1 MSFRLKPKT
10 AYSRRVLNLPFS
22 LSVIVSQG
30 FREKLFLQN
39 MESFANVHCRHQP
52 LHLSFNHHR
61 LSLPKP
67 ISSLS
72 FRTSSSSSPFK
83 LSSIRASSS
92 SSFSSAPIRETPKPS
107 LFQTLTPL
115 LKTTCIT
122 ITAVAALFLT
132 RFHQKPALAVP
143 TATPTVEPTSTDTNI
158 SLEDQEKTIEEHL
171 SQYPNDV
178 EALRSLMEVRIKS
191 KKLQQAIEV
200 IDRLIALEPED
211 TEWPMLKAQIHSYG
225 GDFELAKNEFEEI
238 LAKDP
243 VRVEAFHGLV
253 MAYSESGQKM
263 KELEKRIEGAM
274 EKCKTEKK
282 NTDFRDFKLLIAQIR
297 VIEGN
302 HSEALKVYGGL
313 VEEEPRDFRP
323 YLCMGIIYSLMN
335 KKDEA
340 EKQFEKVRKLVP
352 KNHPYRE
359 YFVDN
364 MVATKLFAEKAER
377 EGVGKS

>member
-1 MSFRLKPKT
+1 
-10 AYSRRVLNLPFS
+10 
-22 LSVIVSQG
+22 
-30 FREKLFLQN
+30 
-39 MESFANVHCRHQP
+39 MESFAKVHCRHQP
-52 LHLSFNHHR
+52 LPLSFNHHR
-61 LSLPKP
+61 SSFLKP

-72 FRTSSSSSPFK
+72 FRTSSSSSQFK

-92 SSFSSAPIRETPKPS
+92 PSSSSSAPLCETPKPS

-122 ITAVAALFLT
+122 ITAAAALFFT
-132 RFHQKPALAVP
+132 RFHQKPAFAAP
-143 TATPTVEPTSTDTNI
+143 TATSTVEPTPTDSNI

-171 SQYPNDV
+171 TQYPNDV
-178 EALRSLMEVRIKS
+178 EALQSLIEVRIKS
-191 KKLQQAIEV
+191 RKLQQAIEV
-200 IDRLIALEPED
+200 IDRLIELEPED

-225 GDFELAKNEFEEI
+225 GDFELANNEFEEI

-274 EKCKTEKK
+274 EKCKKEKK
-282 NTDFRDFKLLIAQIR
+282 NKDFRDFKLLIAQIR

-302 HSEALKVYGGL
+302 HSEALKVYEGL
-313 VEEEPRDFRP
+313 AKQEPRDFRP
-323 YLCMGIIYSLMN
+323 YLCMGVIYSLLK

-364 MVATKLFAEKAER
+364 MVATKLFAEKAVR
-377 EGVGKS
+377 EGAGKS